1 MFAPAMQLTGEVEL
15 CACAPLPLP
24 VDSTR
29 SLGHSAQSDM
39 APAFVVLLADAVAA
53 EAAEPGTATVAAR
66 RWAVVLGPL
75 DCAAVAAACGCGC
88 DCSEGDCCC
97 CCSSR
102 VGARADSGAARVAFC
117 GGASLLLVPGP
128 RADCD
133 ALSSEADT
141 DAVPPPVAVAPVA
154 EEDAEEDDDA
164 AGVASTLWP
173 CAPPLVRSP
182 AAAVPSADA
191 GNNSASRSC
200 CCALWLAALVLTG
213 LPCGGTTGLGVAGL
227 SIMPPPPIEEEAGL
241 RVTVS
246 PPPPPLLLLLL
257 LRASFVDAMAVTARG
272 DLSSATR
279 GVFLS
284 DQLRSQGA
292 VHTVASHCLRPR
304 APQPFLRP
312 GTRFPLPC

>member
-1 MFAPAMQLTGEVEL
+1 MNLQWFECLYSPTQLTGEVEL

-29 SLGHSAQSDM
+29 SLGHSAQSEM
-39 APAFVVLLADAVAA
+39 APAFVVLLAEAVAA

-66 RWAVVLGPL
+66 RWEVVVGPL
-75 DCAAVAAACGCGC
+75 DCAGVAATCCGCGC

-154 EEDAEEDDDA
+154 EEDDEEDDAA

-173 CAPPLVRSP
+173 CAPPLVRSV
-182 AAAVPSADA
+182 AAVPSAEA

-200 CCALWLAALVLTG
+200 CCAVWLAALVLTG
-213 LPCGGTTGLGVAGL
+213 LPWGGTTGLGVAGL
-227 SIMPPPPIEEEAGL
+227 STMPPPPPIEEDAGL

-246 PPPPPLLLLLL
+246 PPPPPPLLLLLL
-257 LRASFVDAMAVTARG
+257 LRASFVDAMAALARG

-279 GVFLS
+279 GAFP
-284 DQLRSQGA
+284 
-292 VHTVASHCLRPR
+292 VAS
-304 APQPFLRP
+304 
-312 GTRFPLPC
+312 G